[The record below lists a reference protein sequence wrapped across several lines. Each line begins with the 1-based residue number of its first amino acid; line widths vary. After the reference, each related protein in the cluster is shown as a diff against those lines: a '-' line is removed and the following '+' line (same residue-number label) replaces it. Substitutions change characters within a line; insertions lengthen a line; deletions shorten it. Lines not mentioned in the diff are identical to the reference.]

1 MKLPRR
7 HQIDATIPS
16 LAMGDIAFLL
26 LIFFVILARAQDES
40 HLRWQP
46 ARAPDVQA
54 SQNALASVVIDAD
67 HRTHLNGRETSVDQ
81 LPDKLRAL
89 LGSTEAGRRTVLL
102 KVHRTTEAKYFEPV
116 VEAVSLAGGDLVH
129 VLEPED
135 GNGG

>member
-46 ARAPDVQA
+46 ATAPDVRGQ
-54 SQNALASVVIDAD
+54 LAQS
-67 HRTHLNGRETSVDQ
+67 
-81 LPDKLRAL
+81 
-89 LGSTEAGRRTVLL
+89 
-102 KVHRTTEAKYFEPV
+102 
-116 VEAVSLAGGDLVH
+116 
-129 VLEPED
+129 
-135 GNGG
+135 

>member
-46 ARAPDVQA
+46 ATAPDVVA
-54 SQNALASVVIDAD
+54 TRNAIASVVIDAD
-67 HRTHLNGRETSVDQ
+67 HRTHLNGRETSADQ
-81 LPDKLRAL
+81 LDDKLRAL
-89 LGSTEAGRRTVLL
+89 LGNTDPGSRTVLL
-102 KVHRTTEAKYFEPV
+102 KVHRSTEAKYFEPV
-116 VEAVSLAGGDLVH
+116 VEAISLAGGDLIH

-135 GNGG
+135 KK